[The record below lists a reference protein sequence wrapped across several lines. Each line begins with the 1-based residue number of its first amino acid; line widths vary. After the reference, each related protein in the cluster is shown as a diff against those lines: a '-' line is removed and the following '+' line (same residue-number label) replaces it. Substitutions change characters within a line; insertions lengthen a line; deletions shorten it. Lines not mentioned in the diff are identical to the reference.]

1 MRPQAARTIN
11 SSRACPSNR
20 SAANGECSQPP
31 RPRYKQAMSDPTK
44 TEPEFEDL
52 PSAREDERMPASG
65 PRAPGHGAF
74 APGLASK
81 LGLAIGRSLPAGR
94 TGLKLAGIARPL
106 ALTGVKDGVCDV
118 EALGL
123 KLRLHPKDNLSEKR
137 LFMTPQCFDPEE
149 LAALGQAMGPGKTF
163 IDIGANA
170 GAYALFAAKQGG
182 PRSRVIAVEPQRE
195 MRRRM
200 AFNAEANGLGNLEIS
215 GVALSDYEGESVMR
229 LVAENR
235 GRAALETATAKSGEA
250 VRVTT
255 LKTLLEERGVDR
267 LDAMKI
273 DVEGGEARI
282 LSAYFRDVDR
292 EAWPHLIIMERPA
305 LHALGADEDAVA
317 LACAKGYRVAKETR
331 MNAIL
336 RF

>member
-1 MRPQAARTIN
+1 MTETRTDD
-11 SSRACPSNR
+11 
-20 SAANGECSQPP
+20 EP
-31 RPRYKQAMSDPTK
+31 R
-44 TEPEFEDL
+44 FEDL
-52 PSAREDERMPASG
+52 PDARDADRIPAAG
-65 PRAPGHGAF
+65 DRAPGHGAF
-74 APGLASK
+74 APGLAGRV
-81 LGLAIGRSLPAGR
+81 GLAIGRRLPANR

-106 ALTGVKDGVCDV
+106 ALAGLTGGVADV

-149 LAALGQAMGPGKTF
+149 LAALGEVMGPGKVF

-170 GAYALFAAKQGG
+170 GAYALFAAKAGG

-195 MRRRM
+195 MRARM
-200 AFNAEANGLGNLEIS
+200 RFNAEANALSNLEIS

-229 LVAENR
+229 LVGENR
-235 GRAALETATAKSGEA
+235 GRAALETGAGGAGEA

-255 LKTLLEERGVDR
+255 LKTLLDEHGVEA

-282 LSAYFRDVDR
+282 LSAYFRDVAR
-292 EAWPHLIIMERPA
+292 AAWPGLIVMERPA
-305 LHALGADEDAVA
+305 VNALSTAEDAVA
-317 LACAKGYRVAKETR
+317 LACAKGYRVAGETR

-336 RF
+336 RL

>member
-1 MRPQAARTIN
+1 MTETRTDD
-11 SSRACPSNR
+11 
-20 SAANGECSQPP
+20 EP
-31 RPRYKQAMSDPTK
+31 R
-44 TEPEFEDL
+44 FEDL
-52 PSAREDERMPASG
+52 PDARDADRIPAAG
-65 PRAPGHGAF
+65 DRAPGHGAF
-74 APGLASK
+74 APGLAGRV
-81 LGLAIGRSLPAGR
+81 GLAIGRRLPANR

-106 ALTGVKDGVCDV
+106 ALAGLTGGVADV

-149 LAALGQAMGPGKTF
+149 LAALGEVMGPGKVF

-170 GAYALFAAKQGG
+170 GAYALFAAKAGG

-195 MRRRM
+195 MRARM
-200 AFNAEANGLGNLEIS
+200 RFNAEANALSNLEIS

-229 LVAENR
+229 LVGENK
-235 GRAALETATAKSGEA
+235 GRAALETGAGGAGEA

-255 LKTLLEERGVDR
+255 LKTLLDEHGVEA

-282 LSAYFRDVDR
+282 LSAYFRDVAHA
-292 EAWPHLIIMERPA
+292 AWPGLIVMERPA
-305 LHALGADEDAVA
+305 VNALSTAEDAVA
-317 LACAKGYRVAKETR
+317 LACAKGYRVARETR

-336 RF
+336 RL